1 MRLNCC
7 QFPRISPLL
16 APKQSD
22 KQHHFPTGKVMETSI
37 RNQLREKIFSGKTEG
52 EVFTSSDFFAFWSR
66 TAVDQALSRMARDGE
81 LRRILPGIY
90 EIPAVNKKFNLP
102 VPTDP
107 EKVAQAWARKNNARL
122 LPNGIYAANALWL
135 SDQMPGQYEYLTDR
149 PSAMVRVGNWKLR
162 FKKTAPRFMAL
173 SGRITGLVVQA
184 LRSLGKKN
192 MDEQFVI
199 RQLSKRL
206 SPAEKQQ
213 LSRDINSVPSW
224 MRPILQQVISA
235 SSPHV

>member
-1 MRLNCC
+1 
-7 QFPRISPLL
+7 
-16 APKQSD
+16 
-22 KQHHFPTGKVMETSI
+22 MEASI

-52 EVFTSSDFFAFWSR
+52 EVFASSDFFAFWSR
-66 TAVDQALSRMARDGE
+66 TAVDQALSRMVRDGE

-90 EIPAVNKKFNLP
+90 EVPAVNKKFKLP

-149 PSAMVRVGNWKLR
+149 PSAMVCVGNWKLR

-184 LRSLGKKN
+184 LRSLGREN
-192 MDEQFVI
+192 MDERFVVS
-199 RQLSKRL
+199 QLSKRL

-213 LSRDINSVPSW
+213 LSRDINAVPAW
-224 MRPILQQVISA
+224 MRPVLQQVISS